1 MEVGACRALWDLG
14 KVCRPSPPLRAP
26 PPLGRQAEWQD
37 FREDEDAL
45 GAQREHTDNCPGC
58 RKKVAR
64 PAQFFFQIA
73 RAPGFVFVLRPLD
86 SYAIVFSKAHAIA
99 KGSVRAAWRPTA
111 GGKER
116 GLDPMDVLFFS
127 HALLALVRMEKAHTP
142 GEPGET

>member
-1 MEVGACRALWDLG
+1 MPCAMGPWKGLPPVATPEG
-14 KVCRPSPPLRAP
+14 RPP

-64 PAQFFFQIA
+64 PAQNKTNCA
-73 RAPGFVFVLRPLD
+73 RAWVCVCVTPLH

-99 KGSVRAAWRPTA
+99 KGSVRAAWGPTA
-111 GGKER
+111 GGKEG
-116 GLDPMDVLFFS
+116 GLDPVDVLFFC
-127 HALLALVRMEKAHTP
+127 HALLALVRMDKAHTP
-142 GEPGET
+142 GGTR